1 MRFDY
6 KRANPEAA
14 AAMLAFNRYSHDS
27 GLDAKLV
34 ELIKIRA
41 SQING
46 CAYCLD
52 MHTRDALA
60 LGETPRRLHVL
71 AAWEES
77 GMFSEREK
85 AALRLTEAATRI
97 SKRGVPDELYETVR
111 THFDEREYV
120 DLISVINIINCWNR
134 IAIATGLE
142 PPEQA

>member
-14 AAMLAFNRYSHDS
+14 AAMLAFNWYSHETQ
-27 GLDAKLV
+27 LDAKLV
-34 ELIKIRA
+34 ELIKIHA

-46 CAYCLD
+46 CAFCLD

-60 LGETPRRLHVL
+60 LGETSRRLHVL

-77 GMFSEREK
+77 GMFSERGK
-85 AALRLTEAATRI
+85 AALRLTEAVTRI

-142 PPEQA
+142 PPEQT